1 MIYQARDI
9 SQSLADSAIAAGTK
23 GKVFLIDKLTSLIP
37 QLTLDLQSPSKRK
50 IPKPGESPSKAP

>member
-9 SQSLADSAIAAGTK
+9 SQYLADSAIAAGTK

-37 QLTLDLQSPSKRK
+37 QLTLDL
-50 IPKPGESPSKAP
+50 